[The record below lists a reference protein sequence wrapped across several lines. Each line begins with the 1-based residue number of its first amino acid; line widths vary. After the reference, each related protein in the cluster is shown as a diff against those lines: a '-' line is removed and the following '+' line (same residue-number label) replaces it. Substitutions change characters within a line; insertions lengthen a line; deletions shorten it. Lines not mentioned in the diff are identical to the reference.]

1 MCAGGGDIPST
12 LCVRTDT
19 RPGSRTDT
27 RPGSRTD
34 TRPGSRTDI
43 CPGARADIR
52 HSSRGNGDPR
62 QLWLEVSFQRLLRE
76 RG

>member
-12 LCVRTDT
+12 LCV
-19 RPGSRTDT
+19 
-27 RPGSRTD
+27 RTD

>member
-1 MCAGGGDIPST
+1 MCAGGGDIPSI
-12 LCVRTDT
+12 LCV
-19 RPGSRTDT
+19 
-27 RPGSRTD
+27 RTD

-62 QLWLEVSFQRLLRE
+62 QLWLEVSFQRLPRE

>member
-19 RPGSRTDT
+19 RPGSRTD
-27 RPGSRTD
+27 
-34 TRPGSRTDI
+34 I
-43 CPGARADIR
+43 CPDARADIR

>member
-12 LCVRTDT
+12 LCV
-19 RPGSRTDT
+19 
-27 RPGSRTD
+27 RTD

-62 QLWLEVSFQRLLRE
+62 QLWLEESFQRLRRE